1 MLIILYIAKLFSF
14 VFFPGRLD
22 IKVRL
27 VDFVKLT
34 YDGLKFRI
42 GTAPKVR

>member
-14 VFFPGRLD
+14 VLFPGRLD

-34 YDGLKFRI
+34 YD
-42 GTAPKVR
+42 V

>member
-14 VFFPGRLD
+14 VLFPGRLD

-34 YDGLKFRI
+34 SD
-42 GTAPKVR
+42 V